1 MEVTNSE
8 LLEALELIASNQL
21 DLLSKLGDVSGTN
34 TYMLGL
40 LIALILVLIFAVT
53 MGGEN

>member
-1 MEVTNSE
+1 MEVTNAE

-21 DLLSKLGDVSGTN
+21 DIITKLEEVSGTN
-34 TYMLGL
+34 TYMLGV